1 MTNNAMPDKHP
12 GRDGPDFMRVLAHE
26 LRNHIAPIQNAMHLL
41 RLRSRTDQTFLPAV
55 EIIERQL
62 VGMIRT
68 LDAVGEADRVTRGRA
83 VLERSPIT
91 VQALVDQALQAVKV
105 VTERRA
111 HPVEVM
117 LPAEL
122 PLVDVDASRMTRVL
136 AILLDNA
143 ARYTPPDKAIRL
155 TAAPVDAA
163 MEISIR
169 DEGPGVPPQVLSH
182 AFVFFAAPDEPG
194 HGLGIGLPLAKALM
208 DLHGGALDITR
219 PAVGGGTQVTLRL
232 PRVGTSALQSVPQ
245 PASLAAVLAHSAE
258 DIAAP
263 ARPTTGASQRQ
274 GRRVLVADD
283 SPAVRA
289 SLADLLQE
297 LGHEV
302 RAVADGAEA
311 VTMAEEWRPEFVL
324 LDIHMPKLNGFE
336 AARRLRAVFPATA
349 MQLVMMSGDDLDGM
363 MRRAALEAG
372 FDHCVDKGLAIGD
385 LTRLLDRGIP
395 D

>member
-1 MTNNAMPDKHP
+1 MTNNAMPDMHP
-12 GRDGPDFMRVLAHE
+12 RHDGPEFLRVLAHE

-41 RLRSRTDQTFLPAV
+41 RLRSRTDQTLLPAV
-55 EIIERQL
+55 ELIERQL
-62 VGMIRT
+62 GGMLRT
-68 LDAVGEADRVTRGRA
+68 LDAVGEADGVARGRA
-83 VLERSPIT
+83 VLERSPIA
-91 VQALVDQALQAVKV
+91 VQALVDQALLAVKA
-105 VTERRA
+105 VTARRG

-117 LPAEL
+117 VPGDL
-122 PLVDVDASRMTRVL
+122 PLIDVDASRMTRVL

-143 ARYTPPDKAIRL
+143 ARYTPPDKAIRV

-163 MEISIR
+163 VEISIR

-182 AFVFFAAPDEPG
+182 ALAFFAAPHVPG
-194 HGLGIGLPLAKALM
+194 HGLGLGLPLAKALM
-208 DLHGGALDITR
+208 DLHGGTLDIAR
-219 PAVGGGTQVTLRL
+219 PAVGGTQVTLRL
-232 PRVGTSALQSVPQ
+232 PRVDSSELQSVSH
-245 PASLAAVLAHSAE
+245 PASAAAGSGHTSE
-258 DIAAP
+258 DIGKLTQ
-263 ARPTTGASQRQ
+263 PTTGASPRE

-283 SPAVRA
+283 SAAVRT

-302 RAVADGAEA
+302 RAAADGAEA

-349 MQLVMMSGDDLDGM
+349 MQLVMMSGDDLDDV
-363 MRRAALEAG
+363 MRRAALDAG
-372 FDHCVDKGLAIGD
+372 FDHCVDKGLAIGE
-385 LTRLLDRGIP
+385 LMRVLDRGIP